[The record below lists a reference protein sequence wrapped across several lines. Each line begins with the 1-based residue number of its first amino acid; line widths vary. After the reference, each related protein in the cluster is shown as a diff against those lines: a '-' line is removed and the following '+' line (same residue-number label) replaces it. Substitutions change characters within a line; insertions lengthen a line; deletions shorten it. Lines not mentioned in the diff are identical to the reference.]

1 MPGRPRPH
9 GHQDAAGRQYLSV
22 GDLPIGQVAKR
33 AGVGVQTVRYY
44 ERRGRRRLP
53 IELLVIGAA
62 CLVCCLPLLGGV
74 LAAASGVL
82 AGVGTTSP
90 GAGPGL
96 AVAIAAVAGAV
107 AASIGWWVR
116 RRAPQCTT
124 CGGTR
129 CAC

>member
-22 GDLPIGQVAKR
+22 GDLPIWPGGQTR
-33 AGVGVQTVRYY
+33 
-44 ERRGRRRLP
+44 RRGRADRA
-53 IELLVIGAA
+53 LLRAARTPAPANRTSRHRAA

-82 AGVGTTSP
+82 AGVGATSP

-107 AASIGWWVR
+107 AASIGWLVR